1 MSLEKKLSQLKKVSE
16 LQPDKKYKAVSK
28 FDLLA
33 EISSQNRLMKA
44 NKLTFAEKFNL
55 LSTRIVRRLIPSMS
69 KVVAGFLIVVMGSSV
84 SLVAQASVPGEPLWP
99 VKRSI
104 EKVELTLTLNSVKET
119 EVHIKHVGKRLKE
132 IDKILK
138 EENGTP
144 ERKAKKSKAI
154 KQVISHLEKD
164 VSDVDNSLKIVKEE
178 RKPLEIVEL
187 AKKITDSVN
196 ETTKI
201 LEKQAVDSNDK
212 GITEDLDEISKK
224 NDEVKDSAVSV
235 ALEVHEEIVA
245 NKKVVEEGI
254 VEDISTTEGI
264 LEMVTT
270 TEAILEIVEEVSDEE
285 ALAVEVVVK
294 GLIAEEIEE
303 TSGEIDVVKE
313 KTEKVAETDI
323 TVKVKDEAGVALDE
337 AKVFLEE
344 GSLKNALDKVVE
356 SKEINDK
363 DGEEIDEKIVIEEAE
378 DNIVEEVVTEEVI
391 EESEEPSLEDI
402 EVKQVDAEIKEV
414 EIKEVELELE

>member
-44 NKLTFAEKFNL
+44 NKLTFAEKLDL
-55 LSTRIVRRLIPSMS
+55 LSMRVLRRVVPSVS
-69 KVVAGFLIVVMGSSV
+69 KVVAGFLIVVMGSGV
-84 SLVAQASVPGEPLWP
+84 SLAAQASVPGEPLWP

>member
-1 MSLEKKLSQLKKVSE
+1 
-16 LQPDKKYKAVSK
+16 
-28 FDLLA
+28 
-33 EISSQNRLMKA
+33 
-44 NKLTFAEKFNL
+44 
-55 LSTRIVRRLIPSMS
+55 
-69 KVVAGFLIVVMGSSV
+69 
-84 SLVAQASVPGEPLWP
+84 
-99 VKRSI
+99 
-104 EKVELTLTLNSVKET
+104 
-119 EVHIKHVGKRLKE
+119 
-132 IDKILK
+132 
-138 EENGTP
+138 
-144 ERKAKKSKAI
+144 
-154 KQVISHLEKD
+154 
-164 VSDVDNSLKIVKEE
+164 
-178 RKPLEIVEL
+178 
-187 AKKITDSVN
+187 
-196 ETTKI
+196 
-201 LEKQAVDSNDK
+201 
-212 GITEDLDEISKK
+212 
-224 NDEVKDSAVSV
+224 
-235 ALEVHEEIVA
+235 
-245 NKKVVEEGI
+245 
-254 VEDISTTEGI
+254 
-264 LEMVTT
+264 MVTT